1 MVEVVRAGL
10 FRVEPQRA
18 LLGLAHLL
26 ALVRKQQLERQ
37 REGGL
42 FQLSANQ
49 VGTGEHVAPLV
60 VATGLQRAAVLL
72 KQLKEVVGLHQ
83 HVVELEERESLFQT
97 LLVAL
102 RRQHAVHGEQRAHVA
117 QEAHVVQVA

>member
-1 MVEVVRAGL
+1 M
-10 FRVEPQRA
+10 
-18 LLGLAHLL
+18 
-26 ALVRKQQLERQ
+26 RKQQLERQ
-37 REGGL
+37 REGRL

-60 VATGLQRAAVLL
+60 VAAGLQRAAVLL

-117 QEAHVVQVA
+117 QKAHVVQVA